1 MRGERANPPKRRSL
15 RSFSSPHLMLKKGY
29 LMSYRKRYFVNRLD
43 SIEPIYLTNLTGRWV
58 QCQYCGRTLLF
69 TQLIRHKQVFH
80 EDYNGSFIL
89 DFIK

>member
-1 MRGERANPPKRRSL
+1 MSSFDVEKRT
-15 RSFSSPHLMLKKGY
+15 F
-29 LMSYRKRYFVNRLD
+29 MSYRKRYFVNRLD

-80 EDYNGSFIL
+80 QDYNGRLII
-89 DFIK
+89 DFL